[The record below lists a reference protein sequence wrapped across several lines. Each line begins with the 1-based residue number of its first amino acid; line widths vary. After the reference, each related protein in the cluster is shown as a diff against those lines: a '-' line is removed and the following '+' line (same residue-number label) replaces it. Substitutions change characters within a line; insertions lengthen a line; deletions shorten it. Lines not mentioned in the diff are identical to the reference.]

1 MVKNRIAVC
10 NNGDEVNVAVEGR
23 KVLAVW
29 PSFVF
34 KDHLYFDVLM
44 QIRQKLNVKE
54 IIDKDQI
61 VVIFDDF

>member
-1 MVKNRIAVC
+1 MVKNRFSVC

-34 KDHLYFDVLM
+34 KDHYFDVPM
-44 QIRQKLNVKE
+44 QILQKLNVKE
-54 IIDKDQI
+54 IIDRDQI